1 MTTIDISLLVN
12 VTELG
17 SCHKVLRQRVDVIE
31 QKLNCR
37 RSE

>member
-1 MTTIDISLLVN
+1 MTTIDILLLIN
-12 VTELG
+12 VTELT
-17 SCHKVLRQRVDVIE
+17 SCHKVLRQRVDVVE